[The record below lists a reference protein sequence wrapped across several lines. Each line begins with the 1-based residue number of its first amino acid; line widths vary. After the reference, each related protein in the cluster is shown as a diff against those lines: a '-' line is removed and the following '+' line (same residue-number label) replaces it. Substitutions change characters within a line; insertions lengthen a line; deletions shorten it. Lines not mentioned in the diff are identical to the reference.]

1 MSILTPN
8 PKPLRDRQ
16 LCSFKMFFNVLSAF
30 LSHKLEPVYQSVKDY
45 ESKIMEFA
53 GMKEGVDF
61 KIYDVDLPQSK
72 GHIHT
77 IEAGFDNKEVLVLV
91 HGYAAAAV
99 FYFKVI
105 AALKDRFHIYSID
118 LFGLGSSS
126 RPKIDNFEYQAIVDF
141 FVNPLEEWR

>member
-1 MSILTPN
+1 
-8 PKPLRDRQ
+8 
-16 LCSFKMFFNVLSAF
+16 MFFNVMSAFTGVEHLAENKYLSA
-30 LSHKLEPVYQSVKDY
+30 QDY
-45 ESKIMEFA
+45 EAKIMEFA
-53 GMKEGVDF
+53 GMKEGTDF

-77 IEAGFDNKEVLVLV
+77 IEAGFENKEILVLV

-105 AALKDRFHIYSID
+105 AALKDKFHIYSID

-126 RPKIDNFEYQAIVDF
+126 RPKIDNFEY
-141 FVNPLEEWR
+141 